1 MEYIKKLL
9 QALLDTLV
17 PPGTIIMYGGS
28 EVPDGY
34 ILIQNVKVYE
44 DEFPRLYP
52 VLAACS
58 GLEKGNDSGR
68 AWVKMPNPDG
78 RVPQFTTSGSLVW
91 KLLEASLPNIQG
103 FLNSYGLGNVPNDFN
118 IHWDGAITLVS
129 LQEQSIVQINEDPE
143 WKTTQDFRFDASKSN
158 GTYSGNSV
166 QPKALSALPCIRV

>member
-28 EVPDGY
+28 QVPDGY

-52 VLAACS
+52 ILAACS
-58 GLEKGNDSGR
+58 ELEKGNDSGR

-91 KLLEASLPNIQG
+91 KLLEAALPDIRGEFPAALIRNGAQG
-103 FLNSYGLGNVPNDFN
+103 STA
-118 IHWDGAITLVS
+118 WGAIIQNRAYAATVALGDGFWAS
-129 LQEQSIVQINEDPE
+129 ELD
-143 WKTTQDFRFDASKSN
+143 FDASYDN
-158 GTYSGNSV
+158 QIYTGTTT
-166 QPKALSALPCIRV
+166 QPAALQVLPCIRI

>member
-1 MEYIKKLL
+1 MDYIKKLL

-58 GLEKGNDSGR
+58 ELEKGNDSGR

-91 KLLEASLPNIQG
+91 KLLEAALPNTTGRFYASSQVYVSGVFKKSTG
-103 FLNSYGLGNVPNDFN
+103 FTCPTDENS
-118 IHWDGAITLVS
+118 AISNAEVT
-129 LQEQSIVQINEDPE
+129 
-143 WKTTQDFRFDASKSN
+143 TTQSSGDGIDFSASKSS
-158 GTYSGNSV
+158 GTYSGTKL
-166 QPKALSALPCIRV
+166 QPAALQVLPCIRT

>member
-1 MEYIKKLL
+1 MDYIKKLL

-58 GLEKGNDSGR
+58 ELEKGNDSGR

-91 KLLEASLPNIQG
+91 KLLEAALPNITGG
-103 FLNSYGLGNVPNDFN
+103 F
-118 IHWDGAITLVS
+118 WDVFTTGD
-129 LQEQSIVQINEDPE
+129 IV
-143 WKTTQDFRFDASKSN
+143 
-158 GTYSGNSV
+158 GNSSANGAFAPGYIPNNTQQTTSPMTPV
-166 QPKALSALPCIRV
+166 SQHDGFSLSASRSSGIYNGSALQPKALSVLACIRV